1 MHTLTPSNQD
11 EAALCTAEKATD
23 RVTLSRSPHP
33 YHRRG
38 DSLSGGRHA
47 PEPNSSRPS
56 IAPTP
61 LSESTESGTEADDEK
76 DSVLKRLTAPP
87 PRLHK
92 GLRGA
97 TPPKTLTP
105 ARSPLPTPP
114 AVIQQ
119 ELTGFF
125 ETIKHHEPKDRTDS
139 EDRRRTREYVQRKTR
154 EIVRR
159 SAEAALLAAITALT
173 LFSARPAVIWPWSLE
188 LLTALCLPLLLYL
201 AYPVRKTALA
211 YASGSTP
218 LKAGWLGFHV
228 PSRFDPGPLLYPVV
242 LPVVI
247 AISLLHDRPA
257 YLPVNLTCAL
267 SAIPDR
273 VMAIWHRPALLW
285 HLRWIV
291 TILPFHIPRMRVL
304 RSKWMPLGLK
314 WIDESITVEDC
325 ALLFP
330 LHQNLKTVIGFL
342 TTTSL
347 DPCELELLTTALINL
362 LLFARSPQAHILRA
376 IIWVGG
382 LSILVTCRHLLAW
395 EVAMARIPK
404 WRFAKQPQ
412 ASALSQRLR
421 QTLQALSGAKTQH
434 APDSSDDEVDER
446 VSARPLLR
454 VRPVTTSRTD
464 GPLSAAPTA
473 NGTSVH
479 HTEVRQRGRRSTFSA
494 PDVKTVYASPPEAR
508 GVRRRRSV
516 QSSYF
521 LTLTAQQA
529 LVRKYAYAALAYIII
544 LTILF
549 GPVWYYVATRA
560 LSGAEPLGWALG
572 YAFGNIPYIRQF
584 VYDWHLER
592 WIKLPAMN
600 YSFLAATDPVTSVIR
615 LLTYPGNMRLLITA
629 YCLAVLAVGIAT
641 VLSLTAYVEVDTRR
655 KVFHG
660 VMVAMLLP
668 TIFLDPCFLSLAL
681 AIILAVFLLLDL
693 LRASQL
699 PPLSRPLTNFL
710 APYTDGRDHRGP
722 VIVSHIFLLIG
733 CAIPLWLALAALP
746 RNYTDPPPWK
756 GWDIVPFH
764 HSRDLSMMA
773 GVVCVGMGDA
783 AASLVGRRFG
793 RTKWFW
799 GGGKSLEG
807 SLAFAVAVTV
817 GLMASYLWL
826 RLGHWAAASDAD
838 QKDSNA
844 DSNINLALHLLR
856 ILTKCLIAGCGAS
869 LLESVLTSANDNVV
883 VPVALWLLVRGLKVD
898 EVY

>member
-1 MHTLTPSNQD
+1 MHTLSAPNQD
-11 EAALCTAEKATD
+11 EAALCMRERTTE
-23 RVTLSRSPHP
+23 RVRLSRSPHP
-33 YHRRG
+33 YHRWG
-38 DSLSGGRHA
+38 DSLSGGRNG
-47 PEPNSSRPS
+47 PELNSSRQS
-56 IAPTP
+56 TGPTL

-76 DSVLKRLTAPP
+76 DS
-87 PRLHK
+87 
-92 GLRGA
+92 
-97 TPPKTLTP
+97 
-105 ARSPLPTPP
+105 
-114 AVIQQ
+114 

-125 ETIKHHEPKDRTDS
+125 ETIKHQEPKDRTES
-139 EDRRRTREYVQRKTR
+139 EDRRRTREYIQRKTR

-173 LFSARPAVIWPWSLE
+173 LFSAPRPVIRPWCLE
-188 LLTALCLPLLLYL
+188 LVTALCLPLLLYL

-242 LPVVI
+242 LPVII

-257 YLPVNLTCAL
+257 YLPINLACAL
-267 SAIPDR
+267 STIPDR
-273 VMAIWHRPALLW
+273 VTAIWHRPTLLW
-285 HLRWIV
+285 HLRWTL
-291 TILPFHIPRMRVL
+291 TILPFHIPRMRLL
-304 RSKWMPLGLK
+304 RSTWMPLGLK
-314 WIDESITVEDC
+314 WRDESITLEDC

-330 LHQNLKTVIGFL
+330 LHQNLKTVVGFL

-362 LLFARSPQAHILRA
+362 LLFVRSPQAHILRA
-376 IIWVGG
+376 ITWVGG
-382 LSILVTCRHLLAW
+382 LSILISCRHLLAW
-395 EVAMARIPK
+395 AVALARIPL

-412 ASALSQRLR
+412 PRSLSERLK
-421 QTLQALSGAKTQH
+421 QTLQAFSSSKMQH

-446 VSARPLLR
+446 VSARPLPPF
-454 VRPVTTSRTD
+454 RPLVTSRTD

-473 NGTSVH
+473 NGPTAY
-479 HTEVRQRGRRSTFSA
+479 HTEVRQRGRRSTFPA
-494 PDVKTVYASPPEAR
+494 PDLKAAYTSAQAR
-508 GVRRRRSV
+508 GVRRIRSV

-529 LVRKYAYAALAYIII
+529 LVRKYAYAALAYAII
-544 LTILF
+544 LSILF
-549 GPVWYYVATRA
+549 GPVWYYVAVRA

-584 VYDWHLER
+584 VYDRHLEH
-592 WIKLPAMN
+592 WVKLPAMD
-600 YSFLAATDPVTSVIR
+600 YSFLATTDPMSSAIT
-615 LLTYPGNMRLLITA
+615 LLTYPANIRLLITA
-629 YCLAVLAVGIAT
+629 YCLAILAIGIAT

-681 AIILAVFLLLDL
+681 AVILAVFLLLDL

-699 PPLSRPLTNFL
+699 PPISRPLTNFL

-746 RNYTDPPPWK
+746 RNYTDPPPWA
-756 GWDIVPFH
+756 GWDIVPSH
-764 HSRDLSMMA
+764 RSRDLSMIT

-783 AASLVGRRFG
+783 AASLIGRRFG

-826 RLGHWAAASDAD
+826 RLGHWAAVTDAD
-838 QKDSNA
+838 ADEFQKDNNA
-844 DSNINLALHLLR
+844 DSNINLAIRLLR
-856 ILTKCLIAGCGAS
+856 ILTKSLIAGCGAS
-869 LLESVLTSANDNVV
+869 LLESVLTAANDNVV
-883 VPVALWLLVRGLKVD
+883 VPVVLWLLVRGLKM
-898 EVY
+898 